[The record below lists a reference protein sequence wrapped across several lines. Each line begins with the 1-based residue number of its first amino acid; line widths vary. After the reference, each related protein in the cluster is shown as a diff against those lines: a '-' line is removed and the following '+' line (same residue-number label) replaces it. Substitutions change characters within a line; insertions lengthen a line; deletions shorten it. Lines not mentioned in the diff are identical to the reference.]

1 MLCNLR
7 GGHFEFSHTLDPKQT
22 YILNWSRAV
31 EGMDNAS
38 CVRRLHGG
46 WDRMNDGG
54 MDAPI
59 TINGKAPN
67 FFRGLLSYRP
77 RAGGDSREN
86 FLTEAFAYVL
96 AMDPSVAMKIIE
108 AFVEDRFEVKRL
120 VSISTQVSLRDETS
134 WGLPD
139 MKIEVLDRDNQRMQL
154 WIENKW
160 GAFADPDQLTRYL
173 GYLERQEP
181 AVPKHLVLLTPRHTD
196 AKVCPVSK
204 SKITLTHMSWSKI
217 HEVVTAH
224 RAHAITNEF
233 EAFLSEQQL
242 VVQPITLAA
251 AREHYRKVKA
261 KEDWSVTRLRKNLET
276 LCNRVLDA
284 LPKTELSEDAHPIDN
299 WGRVGLWMFGDR
311 VTLGLMHDPYDHAS
325 AFLDKARPLDLIV
338 RVEGR
343 YKKAEA
349 AHERANLA
357 PLVRALE
364 KAGYACDQGNW
375 RANKHT
381 VLLGHYREGFPFD
394 VSADEQV
401 HWVLDVFT
409 STLSVIGHNGS
420 LMKLLREVRHWQ

>member
-1 MLCNLR
+1 
-7 GGHFEFSHTLDPKQT
+7 
-22 YILNWSRAV
+22 
-31 EGMDNAS
+31 
-38 CVRRLHGG
+38 
-46 WDRMNDGG
+46 

-67 FFRGLLSYRP
+67 LFRGLLSYRP

-96 AMDPSVAMKIIE
+96 AMDPKVAIKIIE

-134 WGLPD
+134 RGLPD
-139 MKIEVLDRDNQRMQL
+139 MKIEVLGRDNQRVQV

-160 GAFADPDQLTRYL
+160 GAFADPHQLTRYL
-173 GYLERQEP
+173 GYLDRQEP

-196 AKVCPVSK
+196 ARVCPVSK
-204 SKITLTHMSWSKI
+204 SNITITHMSWSKI

-261 KEDWSVTRLRKNLET
+261 KKDWSVTRLRENLET
-276 LCNRVLDA
+276 LCSRVLDA
-284 LPKTELSEDAHPIDN
+284 LPKTELSEDAYPIVN
-299 WGRVGLWMFGDR
+299 YGRVGLWMFGAR
-311 VTLGLMHDPYDHAS
+311 VTLGLMHDTYDHDS
-325 AFLDKARPLDLIV
+325 AFLDEARPLDLIV
-338 RVEGR
+338 RVEGP

-349 AHERANLA
+349 EHERANLA
-357 PLVRALE
+357 PLVRVLE
-364 KAGYACDQGNW
+364 KAGYACDQGRW

-381 VLLGHYREGFPFD
+381 VLLGHYREGFRFD
-394 VSADEQV
+394 VRADEQV
-401 HWVLDVFT
+401 QWVLDVFT
-409 STLSVIGHNGS
+409 STLSLIESDES
-420 LMKLLREVRHWQ
+420 LMKLLRNVRHY

>member
-1 MLCNLR
+1 
-7 GGHFEFSHTLDPKQT
+7 
-22 YILNWSRAV
+22 
-31 EGMDNAS
+31 
-38 CVRRLHGG
+38 
-46 WDRMNDGG
+46 

-67 FFRGLLSYRP
+67 LFGGLLSYRP
-77 RAGGDSREN
+77 RAGRDSREN

-96 AMDPSVAMKIIE
+96 AMDPKVAIKIIE

-120 VSISTQVSLRDETS
+120 VSISTQVSLRDEKS

-139 MKIEVLDRDNQRMQL
+139 MKIEVLDRDNQRMQV

-173 GYLERQEP
+173 DYLDREEP

-204 SKITLTHMSWSKI
+204 STITLTHMSWSKI

-242 VVQPITLAA
+242 VVQAITLAA

-261 KEDWSVTRLRKNLET
+261 KEDRSVTRLRENLKT
-276 LCNRVLDA
+276 LCSRVLDA
-284 LPKTELSEDAHPIDN
+284 LPKTELSKNAYLIDN
-299 WGRVGLWMFGDR
+299 YGRVGLWMFDAR
-311 VTLGLMHDPYDHAS
+311 VTLGLMHNPDDHSS
-325 AFLDKARPLDLIV
+325 AFLDEARPLDLIV
-338 RVEGR
+338 RVEGP

-349 AHERANLA
+349 EHERANLV
-357 PLVRALE
+357 PLVRVLE
-364 KAGYACDQGNW
+364 KAGYACNQGRW
-375 RANKHT
+375 RSTSPT
-381 VLLGHYREGFPFD
+381 VLLGHYRESFPFEAR
-394 VSADEQV
+394 ADEQV
-401 HWVLDVFT
+401 QWVLDVFT
-409 STLSVIGHNGS
+409 STLRVIENDER
-420 LMKLLREVRHWQ
+420 LMKLLRKVWSYS

>member
-1 MLCNLR
+1 
-7 GGHFEFSHTLDPKQT
+7 
-22 YILNWSRAV
+22 
-31 EGMDNAS
+31 MD
-38 CVRRLHGG
+38 
-46 WDRMNDGG
+46 DTG

-67 FFRGLLSYRP
+67 LFRGLLSYRP

-96 AMDPSVAMKIIE
+96 AVDAKVAIKIIE

-120 VSISTQVSLRDETS
+120 VSISTQVSLRDEAS

-139 MKIEVLDRDNQRMQL
+139 MKIEMLDRDNQRMQV

-173 GYLERQEP
+173 GYLDRREP

-204 SKITLTHMSWSKI
+204 SNITITYMSWSKI

-224 RAHAITNEF
+224 RAHAIANEF

-242 VVQPITLAA
+242 VVRPITLAA

-261 KEDWSVTRLRKNLET
+261 KEDWSMTRLRENLET
-276 LCNRVLDA
+276 LCSRVLDA
-284 LPKTELSEDAHPIDN
+284 LPKTELSEDAYPVVN
-299 WGRVGLWMFGDR
+299 YGRVGLWMFGAR
-311 VTLGLMHDPYDHAS
+311 VTLGLMHDPYDHDS
-325 AFLDKARPLDLIV
+325 AFLDEARPLDLIV
-338 RVEGR
+338 RVEGP

-349 AHERANLA
+349 EHERAHLA
-357 PLVRALE
+357 PLVRVLV
-364 KAGYACDQGNW
+364 KAGYECDQGRW
-375 RANKHT
+375 RANRHT
-381 VLLGHYREGFPFD
+381 VLLGHYREGFRFD
-394 VSADEQV
+394 VRADEQV
-401 HWVLDVFT
+401 QWVLDVFT
-409 STLSVIGHNGS
+409 STLSVIEGDES
-420 LMKLLREVRHWQ
+420 LMKLLRNVRHY